1 MTGLIGY
8 SISAFLAGIL
18 LNVMPCVLPVI
29 PFKIQAV
36 MREIG
41 GDIRSRVFAATALLL
56 GSFSFFLVLGG
67 VTAYMGLTWGALF
80 QSGIFL
86 AALSVFLF
94 LAAIATLADWSIPLP
109 PAVYRL
115 KSRRYGGAFLT
126 GALAGIL
133 STPCS
138 GPFLGS
144 VLAYAL
150 TRSPG
155 IILVIFSA
163 ISLGLATPYVF
174 ILLWPG
180 LVSRILTDRVRFSG
194 AWTVQVKQLLG
205 FVLLAGAIFFGRVF
219 IAPSAH
225 LLIWR
230 VFFSAIL
237 IWALVALIRA
247 GQWPARIFPLLPI
260 VGSIVLLMMTI
271 PTGHLNWQPFS
282 PTALQATITARQPI
296 LLEFTAQ
303 WCLNC
308 EVLEKTTYTNPDVV
322 SAAKKAGL
330 VPYRV
335 DMTDFNASHKA
346 LLEKY
351 GGTAL
356 PYALLIDAEGSVVQT
371 FAGMFSAKTLV
382 QAIHGL

>member
-1 MTGLIGY
+1 MTELIGY
-8 SISAFLAGIL
+8 SISAFVAGML

-41 GDIRSRVFAATALLL
+41 GDIRSRVFAACALLL

-80 QSGIFL
+80 QSRIFL

-94 LAAIATLADWSIPLP
+94 LAAMATLADWSIPLP
-109 PAVYRL
+109 QAVYRL
-115 KSRRYGGAFLT
+115 PSHRYSGAFLT

-155 IILVIFSA
+155 IILIIFGA
-163 ISLGLATPYVF
+163 IALGLAAPYVF

-180 LVSRILTDRVRFSG
+180 LIHRILADRIRFSG

-225 LLIWR
+225 LVIWR
-230 VFFSAIL
+230 VFFTAII
-237 IWALVALIRA
+237 IWALIAMIRA
-247 GQWPARIFPLLPI
+247 RQWSARLFPLI
-260 VGSIVLLMMTI
+260 SIAGSIALLVMTV
-271 PTGHLNWQPFS
+271 PAGHLKWQPFS
-282 PTALQATITARQPI
+282 PEALQAAITARQPV

-308 EVLEKTTYTNPDVV
+308 EVLEKTTYTHPDVV

-335 DMTDFNASHKA
+335 DMTNFNAGHKA

-356 PYALLIDAEGSVVQT
+356 PYALLIDSDGNVVKKFT
-371 FAGMFSAKTLV
+371 GMFSAKALV